1 MCTVTYIPGKEG
13 FSITS
18 NRDEKSWRESALV
31 PQFYAFDTGSVLFP
45 KDPHA
50 GGTWIATHEN
60 GNAIVFLNGAFEAH
74 TPNPPYKK
82 SRGVVLLD
90 LINSHSPCNSFLSI
104 NLNNIEPFT
113 AVIFDQGFLFECRW
127 NGNKKFREQFDA
139 SRPYIWSSA
148 TLYDKPVRDKR
159 QVWFETWIKE
169 KNDPTLQEILHFHR
183 FTGDGDH
190 QNDLLMNRDGKVGTV
205 SITSVQV
212 QGPKITMHYLDLQ
225 NNQLHSQEFGCE
237 KMLANS

>member
-18 NRDEKSWRESALV
+18 NRDEKSWREPALA
-31 PQFYAFDTGSVLFP
+31 PQLYSFDTGTILFP

-50 GGTWIATHEN
+50 GGTWIASHEN

-74 TPNPPYKK
+74 TPEPPYKK

-113 AVIFDQGFLFECRW
+113 AIIFDQGFLFECRW
-127 NGNKKFREQFDA
+127 NGSRKFRENLDA
-139 SRPYIWSSA
+139 SSPYIWSSA
-148 TLYDKPVRDKR
+148 TLYDKLVRDKR
-159 QVWFETWIKE
+159 QRWFESWIRE
-169 KNDPTLQEILHFHR
+169 KGHPSLQEILHFHR
-183 FTGDGDH
+183 FTGDGDQ
-190 QNDLLMNRDGKVGTV
+190 QNDLFMNRDGKVGTV

-212 QGPKITMHYLDLQ
+212 QHSKITMHYLDLQ
-225 NNQLHSQEFGCE
+225 NNQLHSQELGCE